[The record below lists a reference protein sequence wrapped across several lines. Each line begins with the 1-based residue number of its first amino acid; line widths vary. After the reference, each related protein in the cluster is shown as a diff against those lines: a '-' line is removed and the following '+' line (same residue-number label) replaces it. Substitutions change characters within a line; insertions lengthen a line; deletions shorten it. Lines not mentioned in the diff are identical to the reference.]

1 MNSLE
6 EETSDSINMPKETC
20 LANEF
25 IETAESKN
33 IHVGKD
39 FIFRNWC
46 KYSKMNDLAYF
57 SINSSQQSASIMS
70 NDSTINSN
78 DSFSSNKNIN
88 IDIDQSHQS
97 HKEEEDQSAI
107 RLDSETINKIL

>member
-1 MNSLE
+1 LNSLE

-78 DSFSSNKNIN
+78 DSFSSDKNIN